1 VKQTGEEKKVQ
12 QIAYDIP
19 ASLHKALSESA
30 QKNKW
35 TMKKELTSALEEYL
49 NGSFIKLDPFIKKAV
64 ALYAEENDFTMTEAV
79 NFLVA
84 SKISVIEE
92 VGDIIKAKANKDYEA
107 SLAAEMDE
115 AINNAYFEENQKS
128 KKEAAS

>member
-1 VKQTGEEKKVQ
+1 MKQNGEEKKVQ

-35 TMKKELTSALEEYL
+35 TMKKELILALEEYL
-49 NGSFIKLDPFIKKAV
+49 GGSLIKLDPSIRKAV
-64 ALYAEENDFTMTEAV
+64 TIYAEENDFTMTEAV

-84 SKISVIEE
+84 SKISVMEE
-92 VGDIIKAKANKDYEA
+92 VGDIIKARANKEHEA
-107 SLAAEMDE
+107 YRAAELDE
-115 AINNAYFEENQKS
+115 AINYANEQENQRS
-128 KKEAAS
+128 KKEVAS